1 MKKLLTVMLTALFTF
16 GIFSTAVLANGNHNE
31 PAGMKDAVEER
42 LSGLYYDFKEGS
54 VHLAEVETFT
64 VIRTVEEKVTNEK
77 TAATQTVVTDK
88 EFTYVAA
95 VAHYETVRDD
105 FYITSHSKIV
115 YYEVETG
122 KAVGKES
129 LADVDG
135 IADYQAKHKD
145 ALSTHMHWGLIFFV
159 NLLVVIIPVVILV
172 IWLKRAYSTT
182 EYQIAN
188 NILGQNQSFN

>member
-16 GIFSTAVLANGNHNE
+16 GIFSTAALASGNQNE
-31 PAGMKDAVEER
+31 PAEMKNAVEER
-42 LSGLYYDFKEGS
+42 LAGLHYDFKEGS
-54 VHLAEVETFT
+54 VHLEELETFT
-64 VIRTVEEKVTNEK
+64 VVRTVEEKITNK
-77 TAATQTVVTDK
+77 RTAATRTVVSDK
-88 EFTYVAA
+88 EFTYIAA

-105 FYITSHSKIV
+105 FYITSHSQIV
-115 YYEVETG
+115 YYELHTG
-122 KAVGKES
+122 NAVGKEV

-145 ALSTHMHWGLIFFV
+145 ALSTHMHWSLIFFV
-159 NLLVVIIPVVILV
+159 NLLVVVIPVIILV